1 MRAQTRLLAGACT
14 AAVAVI
20 ALSVLPL
27 HAAAERPKNSGL
39 RQSASAQP
47 VKECIRFNGRHGYY
61 GNPWCTLAEQDR
73 WDRWEAARLKV
84 R

>member
-1 MRAQTRLLAGACT
+1 MLTTIRPMLSVRT
-14 AAVAVI
+14 AI
-20 ALSVLPL
+20 ALIMTLSVSPPST
-27 HAAAERPKNSGL
+27 AAERAKTPGL
-39 RQSASAQP
+39 RQSASAPP

-61 GNPWCTLAEQDR
+61 GNPWCTPAEQDR